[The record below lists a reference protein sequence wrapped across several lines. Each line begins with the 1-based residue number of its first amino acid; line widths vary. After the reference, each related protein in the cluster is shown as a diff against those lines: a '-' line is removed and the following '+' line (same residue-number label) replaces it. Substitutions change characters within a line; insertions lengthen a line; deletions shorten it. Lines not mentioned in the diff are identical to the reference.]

1 MTSSRTSARAADLNS
16 MASDHRFPWKWWMKD
31 LPKIKKN
38 GMKVFSCFS
47 CGGGSS
53 MGYKLAGYEVI
64 GNVEIDP
71 RVMEVYRKNNHPKH
85 PYLMDVRDFLKIP
98 DELMRFG
105 EKKRQYV
112 LSSEALDRFVQEIKE
127 EQASILLKHP
137 KLPATDIALEKRVSM
152 KTGIPCACVH
162 IGYHLIY
169 LESIQGEE

>member
-1 MTSSRTSARAADLNS
+1 
-16 MASDHRFPWKWWMKD
+16 
-31 LPKIKKN
+31 
-38 GMKVFSCFS
+38 
-47 CGGGSS
+47 
-53 MGYKLAGYEVI
+53 
-64 GNVEIDP
+64 
-71 RVMEVYRKNNHPKH
+71 
-85 PYLMDVRDFLKIP
+85 
-98 DELMRFG
+98 MRFG

-152 KTGIPCACVH
+152 KTGLPCACVH